1 MGMLQEKLKPLA
13 DENVKIIQCNS
24 EPFLAQYAFL
34 SSRGRAFGFL
44 DLSRA
49 VRLSTRSAL
58 GGLSIVR

>member
-1 MGMLQEKLKPLA
+1 
-13 DENVKIIQCNS
+13 
-24 EPFLAQYAFL
+24 LAQYAFL

-49 VRLSTRSAL
+49 VRLSTGSAL